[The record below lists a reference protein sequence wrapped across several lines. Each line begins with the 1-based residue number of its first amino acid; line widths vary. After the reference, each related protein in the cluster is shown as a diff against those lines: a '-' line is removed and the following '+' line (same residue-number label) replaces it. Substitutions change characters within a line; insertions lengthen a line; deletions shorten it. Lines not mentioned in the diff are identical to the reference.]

1 MHLHLIVKLSNML
14 ANNDEDLLRMVKEI
28 DPSYSLSEEVKRK
41 LKDRLSEQNRGSMVV
56 GKYNTRGTIK
66 DQIQQ
71 RLLEKSDYEERLE
84 KKFDLLENDFIELK
98 KSSIAS
104 EGRIDMGA
112 FFKWDFRLDA
122 SEYFF

>member
-1 MHLHLIVKLSNML
+1 MSVFVS
-14 ANNDEDLLRMVKEI
+14 NDEDLLRMVKEI
-28 DPSYSLSEEVKRK
+28 DPSFSLSEAVKRK
-41 LKDRLSEQNRGSMVV
+41 LKEKLVSEQNRGLTVI